1 LLDVARLEAG
11 RPLTV
16 DVKEVSV
23 KEAVTKAVTTQ
34 QFYGQARHVF
44 DLQLPPDLPSVKAD
58 PDRLEQILLNLLS
71 NAVKYSPAGGTV
83 TVQAET
89 QKYSDTVVISIQD
102 EGMGITAEQ
111 MGQLFQAY
119 QRLDSA
125 QAAKIRGTGL
135 GLYLT
140 KALVEA
146 QGGRIWVESEG
157 EGKGSAFSFS
167 VPMIH
172 HT

>member
-1 LLDVARLEAG
+1 LLRLINEQLDVARLEAG
-11 RPLTV
+11 RQLTMDVKAV
-16 DVKEVSV
+16 DVR
-23 KEAVTKAVTTQ
+23 EAVTKAVTTQ

-44 DLQLPPDLPSVKAD
+44 SLELPDRLPPVKAD

-71 NAVKYSPAGGTV
+71 NAVKYSPEGGTV
-83 TVQAET
+83 TVRAEADPQRVT
-89 QKYSDTVVISIQD
+89 LSVRD
-102 EGMGITAEQ
+102 EGMGIPQEQ
-111 MGQLFQAY
+111 MTQLFPPY

-146 QGGRIWVESEG
+146 QGGRIGVESEG
-157 EGKGSAFSFS
+157 EGKGSTFFF
-167 VPMIH
+167 
-172 HT
+172 TL